1 MTNTGHSYRRPALR
15 VLTLLFLL
23 FGVLQFVVMWVSFLE
38 PIANR

>member
-23 FGVLQFVVMWVSFLE
+23 FGVFVFR
-38 PIANR
+38 AT